1 MPLGIRQ
8 QLSESK
14 VEYKDVVLF
23 AKHYGTLFKKRKSA
37 FMKKVDKLEALA
49 CAVSIQFC
57 FLYIYSLLHSLS
69 SGVDRYVIDII

>member
-49 CAVSIQFC
+49 CAVSIQLC
-57 FLYIYSLLHSLS
+57 FLYIYTLHH
-69 SGVDRYVIDII
+69 